1 MGDKWARRL
10 QQELNSSNP
19 KFDYRYDPGIKSA
32 GLAPREGQTV
42 ILNPLRGG
50 KLESPDRLASTL
62 IHEYAHKYQGPVK
75 WAAAEGEMASG
86 SATKGTYNETR
97 AFLAEAQFNN
107 NLQNA
112 RLLNGKKFD
121 DSALRE
127 LRTLMDADALQAAA
141 PEQSFARGKAAADNL
156 QKGLDKYY
164 GSSDPARAA
173 EKLSAFRGG
182 NMTDLRQR
190 LFEARA
196 KGDAE
201 YQRVLKEIQEKGG
214 KPSS

>member
-1 MGDKWARRL
+1 
-10 QQELNSSNP
+10 
-19 KFDYRYDPGIKSA
+19 
-32 GLAPREGQTV
+32 
-42 ILNPLRGG
+42 
-50 KLESPDRLASTL
+50 
-62 IHEYAHKYQGPVK
+62 
-75 WAAAEGEMASG
+75 
-86 SATKGTYNETR
+86 
-97 AFLAEAQFNN
+97 
-107 NLQNA
+107 
-112 RLLNGKKFD
+112 
-121 DSALRE
+121 
-127 LRTLMDADALQAAA
+127 
-141 PEQSFARGKAAADNL
+141 GKAAADNL